1 MLKEL
6 SFEIYATKGTASYLN
21 NNGIAAQT
29 VNKVRE
35 GRPHIVD
42 MLKDGKI
49 NLVINTSKGVKSVS
63 DSKDIRRTAILQNIA
78 YSTTASGS
86 KALVLAIQYVKNS
99 KLEVKSL
106 QQIQNV

>member
-1 MLKEL
+1 ML
-6 SFEIYATKGTASYLN
+6 
-21 NNGIAAQT
+21 NGNIFPDISQPSEA

-63 DSKDIRRTAILQNIA
+63 DSKDVRTTAISQNIA
-78 YSTTASGS
+78 YSTTASGGR
-86 KALVLAIQYVKNS
+86 ALVLAIQYLKNS

-106 QQIQNV
+106 QQIQNI